1 MRQLST
7 TSQFPLRSTQSELKN
22 ITPQTTP
29 LPLSQ
34 SLQYPDNV
42 FTPTIKT
49 VTKTEPYKHHLAA
62 DKNDRMRKYYDLS
75 DIRPSKTIEQVV
87 EFDRLN
93 YHKVTESD
101 GSVTKYY
108 DLSGAC
114 QMEPPSP
121 IQALGVNPFPSRFII
136 RTVPGETSR
145 ADGGK
150 SQSQRLNDTA
160 IVLHKTAGNPV
171 PTGQTKS

>member
-1 MRQLST
+1 MRQFST

-22 ITPQTTP
+22 ITPQTTPPP

-62 DKNDRMRKYYDLS
+62 DKNGRMRKYYDLS
-75 DIRPSKTIEQVV
+75 DIRPSKTTEQVV

-93 YHKVTESD
+93 YQKVTESD

-108 DLSGAC
+108 DLSD
-114 QMEPPSP
+114 P
-121 IQALGVNPFPSRFII
+121 IPRGQPHTQP
-136 RTVPGETSR
+136 
-145 ADGGK
+145 
-150 SQSQRLNDTA
+150 RLTKWTLSTA
-160 IVLHKTAGNPV
+160 K
-171 PTGQTKS
+171 